1 MGSDCGA
8 GRCRGDR
15 GTYRQPR
22 ITGRRVREVEE
33 KKAFEALSCAKEVVK
48 VLERHHATVNDMERV
63 LDIVKDMVSSS
74 TLVRIE

>member
-1 MGSDCGA
+1 M
-8 GRCRGDR
+8 
-15 GTYRQPR
+15 
-22 ITGRRVREVEE
+22 EE

-74 TLVRIE
+74 TLVRIEHLPVPQSLYREEPSVPVQRL